1 MGASGDRLV
10 LVCET
15 SAGVKHIR
23 HVAVSACLKTA
34 INGMLTVMWRY
45 APCHVHVEG
54 LLLFDTRGLLHLGSC
69 GKCPVVNQF
78 RVV

>member
-15 SAGVKHIR
+15 TAGVKRIR
-23 HVAVSACLKTA
+23 HVADRVRLKTA
-34 INGMLTVMWRY
+34 INDMLTAMLWCGL
-45 APCHVHVEG
+45 CHVHGEG
-54 LLLFDTRGLLHLGSC
+54 LLLFDTRGLLHLGLC
-69 GKCPVVNQF
+69 GKRPAVNQF